1 MAKFRHKPTMVEAV
15 QFGGDGRRDK
25 AWTWARERRAGR
37 EIEAGTDDR
46 GHFLLIQTL
55 EGTMR
60 ADDGDWIIQGI
71 RGELYPVKPDIFE
84 QTYERVE

>member
-1 MAKFRHKPTMVEAV
+1 MARFRHKPTEIEAL
-15 QFGGDGRRDK
+15 QFGGGGNRSE
-25 AWTWARERRAGR
+25 ALAWARKHRAGR
-37 EIEAGTDDR
+37 EITAGTDDK

-71 RGELYPVKPDIFE
+71 RGELYPCKPDIFE